1 MRTRFRGGR
10 GWEENA
16 VLIYP
21 SPPAKVS
28 LRAKLKGVLVSKD
41 RGVSFFSHLI
51 LDSPGRKEGGGEHYF
66 LTDTPS
72 GSRQQTVWSLY
83 VYGRLPT
90 YPSPKPTSALT
101 SHLGQMLVRGRVG
114 GQFPQTYN
122 NPSLIVPVREI
133 EVICRKSRKSHT
145 L

>member
-1 MRTRFRGGR
+1 MRTSFRGRR

-51 LDSPGRKEGGGEHYF
+51 LDSPGRKGGRGETLLFDRH
-66 LTDTPS
+66 TEW
-72 GSRQQTVWSLY
+72 V
-83 VYGRLPT
+83 PT
-90 YPSPKPTSALT
+90 A
-101 SHLGQMLVRGRVG
+101 
-114 GQFPQTYN
+114 N
-122 NPSLIVPVREI
+122 SLIIIRLWETAHLP
-133 EVICRKSRKSHT
+133 
-145 L
+145 LP